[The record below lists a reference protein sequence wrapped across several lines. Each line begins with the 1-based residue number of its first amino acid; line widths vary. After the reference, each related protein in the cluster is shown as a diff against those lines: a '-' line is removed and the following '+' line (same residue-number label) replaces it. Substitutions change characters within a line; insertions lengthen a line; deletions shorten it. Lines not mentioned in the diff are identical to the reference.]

1 IVSVSHIVDLDLSKL
16 SIVLPRLVRSYTLD
30 LQEVRHNEEESDEEI
45 QGANV
50 EEEELDE

>member
-1 IVSVSHIVDLDLSKL
+1 VDLDLSKL

-30 LQEVRHNEEESDEEI
+30 LQEVRHNEEESDEESDEEI